1 MLVHEKSKRQKAV
14 ALRYEPDERV
24 APHIVAA
31 GEGEVAKQI
40 LEIANLHDVP
50 VYEQPEV
57 VEALVKLEIGTEI
70 PSEFYQ
76 AVAEIL
82 AFVYSIDKKWEGRRI

>member
-1 MLVHEKSKRQKAV
+1 MHEDPKRHKAV
-14 ALRYEPDERV
+14 ALRYEPDEHV

-31 GEGEVAKQI
+31 GEGEIAKQI
-40 LEIANLHDVP
+40 LEIAELHDVP

>member
-1 MLVHEKSKRQKAV
+1 MLVHEKSKRQKVV
-14 ALRYEPDERV
+14 ALRYEPAERV

-40 LEIANLHDVP
+40 LEIASLHEVP

-57 VEALVKLEIGTEI
+57 VEALVKLEVGTEI
-70 PSEFYQ
+70 PQEFYR

-82 AFVYSIDKKWEGRRI
+82 AFVYSIDKKWEGREI